1 MSGLTLTGTLSLG
14 EGCGGVF
21 GGGCSGSA
29 SDTTISLG
37 FGACPKS
44 AAKAFHVPSGAPR
57 SVNSPGSFVTL
68 EGVPTTVTHGEFLW
82 LQSNAAV
89 VLEITTDDGSGGSN
103 TEPIDV
109 QGLVL
114 LEFPPAKFL
123 KLLRV
128 KGVASIAYLVTGPS

>member
-1 MSGLTLTGTLSLG
+1 MSSLTLTGTLSLG

-29 SDTTISLG
+29 SDTNISLG
-37 FGACPKS
+37 FGACKS

-82 LQSNAAV
+82 LQSNAAI
-89 VLEITTDDGSGGSN
+89 VLELTNDDGIGGS
-103 TEPIDV
+103 TVQTADV

>member
-1 MSGLTLTGTLSLG
+1 MSALSLVGTLSLG

-29 SDTTISLG
+29 SDTTVSLG

-89 VLEITTDDGSGGSN
+89 VLEITTDDGSGGS
-103 TEPIDV
+103 TVQTVDV

-114 LEFPPAKFL
+114 LEFPPAKYL
-123 KLLRV
+123 KLLRA

>member
-1 MSGLTLTGTLSLG
+1 MSSLTLTGTLSLG
-14 EGCGGVF
+14 EGCGGTF

-82 LQSNAAV
+82 LQSNAAI
-89 VLEITTDDGSGGSN
+89 VLELTNDDGIGGS
-103 TEPIDV
+103 TVQTADV